1 MRIHEGLMA
10 VALAGFALG
19 ATAAPAPA
27 ALPWPAFPA
36 YRSPAAVEAACDAG
50 LAGAEAR
57 VQALQRRRAGTG
69 WVAAMDD
76 LNAYI
81 EDVSGPIFVLTTVHP
96 DKTVRGAAEACEL
109 RWQDFSS
116 SLGQNE
122 ALYRHFNSLHKRVG
136 SGKPVERH
144 LITNALRD
152 FKLGGVTLTGA
163 PRQRFREVMQ
173 QLAAQQAKFEQNVMD
188 ATDATDQQ
196 LSSHK
201 YLTAPNLFTLA
212 RLCCVPVFLWLL
224 FSRNRL

>member
-36 YRSPAAVEAACDAG
+36 YRSPAAVKAACDAG

-122 ALYRHFNSLHKRVG
+122 ALYRAARAVRPRDAIDRQFLKTTLEGFEDAGVSLPPLQRKRAKALNDRITAV
-136 SGKPVERH
+136 SQAFDKSIRDNKVEVAFSEAE
-144 LITNALRD
+144 LQ
-152 FKLGGVTLTGA
+152 GVPASLSAGA
-163 PRQRFREVMQ
+163 PRNMQ
-173 QLAAQQAKFEQNVMD
+173 GRIQLVVDD
-188 ATDATDQQ
+188 AT
-196 LSSHK
+196 
-201 YLTAPNLFTLA
+201 Y
-212 RLCCVPVFLWLL
+212 
-224 FSRNRL
+224 